1 MQTFAEQLTVS
12 DDCDPDRAHTQ
23 LPRVRSAEWAML
35 HPIEL
40 IVKRNVVKIALR
52 ICNESARG

>member
-12 DDCDPDRAHTQ
+12 DDRDPDRAHTQ

-52 ICNESARG
+52 I